1 MRLPGADRAVIPAEK
16 LRDYL
21 LSPQHARGSS
31 KAVFFAALG
40 YTRDNWMAL
49 EQALREQ
56 HLTLDAKEV
65 ELTEWGRMFAIVGP
79 LTRPSGEQAAIISI
93 WIIRS
98 GEATPRF
105 VTAYPAR

>member
-1 MRLPGADRAVIPAEK
+1 MKLPGADQAVIPTEK

-56 HLTLDAKEV
+56 HLTLDAQEV
-65 ELTEWGRMFAIVGP
+65 ELTEWGRMQIGRASCRERV
-79 LTRPSGEQAAIISI
+79 
-93 WIIRS
+93 
-98 GEATPRF
+98 
-105 VTAYPAR
+105 